1 MSSSVDISAEDAPL
15 AAAFAVV
22 NTPATEIDVSLTELA
37 DRLAASAARF
47 VATMEA
53 VAQGIG
59 ADETVAILL
68 LEVSDICA
76 MGARLGALSDVVPEG
91 RFEPDPGREAD
102 VDGLR
107 LGLAGALAPVDAYI
121 EAFDPYASAE
131 LVGGRLSDDLTHI
144 ATDLLHGLAHHS
156 VGRTGEALWWW
167 QTTYLGS
174 WGASAASCLRALH
187 SIVAHV
193 RTGAVLE

>member
-1 MSSSVDISAEDAPL
+1 MQAEISAEDAPL
-15 AAAFAVV
+15 AAALAVV
-22 NTPATEIDVSLTELA
+22 NTPATAIDAALTALA
-37 DRLAASAARF
+37 DQTAASAARF

-59 ADETVAILL
+59 PDETVAILL
-68 LEVSDICA
+68 LEVADICA
-76 MGARLGALSDVVPEG
+76 VGARLGAISDVVPEG
-91 RFEPDPGREAD
+91 RFEPDPGREPD
-102 VDGLR
+102 VDALR
-107 LGLAGALAPVDAYI
+107 LGLAAVLAPVDGYI
-121 EAFDPYASAE
+121 EVFDPYSSAE
-131 LVGGRLSDDLTHI
+131 LVAGRLSDDLCHI

-156 VGRTGEALWWW
+156 VGRIGEALWWW

-174 WGASAASCLRALH
+174 WGASAAACMRALH